1 MDEFIFILELIGTV
15 AFASSGAMIAI
26 EKKMDIFGVNVLG
39 ATTAVGGGIMRDIIL
54 GLTPP
59 GAFSHP
65 VYVLVAA
72 LTSTILFV
80 IAYAKPTAFES
91 RVKTDYYDKLMFWCD
106 TAGLGIFTVVG
117 IQAAVRAVGGENVF
131 FFVFIGTLTGVGG
144 GVLRDIMAGETP
156 YILVKHIYACA
167 AIAGGIVCVV
177 GRTAFGE
184 AYGTILGLAATVLL
198 RFLGYRQRPFGVR
211 AESGIRFLLLKEEER
226 TLV

>member
-156 YILVKHIYACA
+156 YILVKHIYA

-198 RFLGYRQRPFGVR
+198 RFLAAHFRWNLMRV
-211 AESGIRFLLLKEEER
+211 S
-226 TLV
+226 

>member
-184 AYGTILGLAATVLL
+184 AYGTILGLAASVLL
-198 RFLGYRQRPFGVR
+198 RFLAAHFRWNLMRV
-211 AESGIRFLLLKEEER
+211 S
-226 TLV
+226 

>member
-198 RFLGYRQRPFGVR
+198 RFLATHFRWNLMRV
-211 AESGIRFLLLKEEER
+211 S
-226 TLV
+226 

>member
-156 YILVKHIYACA
+156 YILVKRIYACA

-198 RFLGYRQRPFGVR
+198 RFLAAHFRWNLMRV
-211 AESGIRFLLLKEEER
+211 S
-226 TLV
+226 

>member
-198 RFLGYRQRPFGVR
+198 RFLAAHLRWNLMRV
-211 AESGIRFLLLKEEER
+211 S
-226 TLV
+226 

>member
-106 TAGLGIFTVVG
+106 TAGLGMFTVVG

-198 RFLGYRQRPFGVR
+198 RFLAAHFRWNLMRV
-211 AESGIRFLLLKEEER
+211 S
-226 TLV
+226 

>member
-26 EKKMDIFGVNVLG
+26 EKKMDIVGVNVLG

-198 RFLGYRQRPFGVR
+198 RFLAAHFRWNLMRV
-211 AESGIRFLLLKEEER
+211 S
-226 TLV
+226 

>member
-39 ATTAVGGGIMRDIIL
+39 ATTPVGGGIMRDIIL

-198 RFLGYRQRPFGVR
+198 RFLAAHFRWNLMRV
-211 AESGIRFLLLKEEER
+211 S
-226 TLV
+226 

>member
-198 RFLGYRQRPFGVR
+198 RFLAAHFRLNLMRV
-211 AESGIRFLLLKEEER
+211 S
-226 TLV
+226 

>member
-80 IAYAKPTAFES
+80 IAYAKPTDFES

-198 RFLGYRQRPFGVR
+198 RFLAAHFRWNLMRV
-211 AESGIRFLLLKEEER
+211 S
-226 TLV
+226 

>member
-39 ATTAVGGGIMRDIIL
+39 ATTAVGGGIMRDIIF

-198 RFLGYRQRPFGVR
+198 RFLAAHFRWNLMRV
-211 AESGIRFLLLKEEER
+211 S
-226 TLV
+226 

>member
-131 FFVFIGTLTGVGG
+131 FFVFIGTLTGEGG

-198 RFLGYRQRPFGVR
+198 RFLAAHFRWNLMRV
-211 AESGIRFLLLKEEER
+211 S
-226 TLV
+226 

>member
-184 AYGTILGLAATVLL
+184 AYGTILGLAAPILL
-198 RFLGYRQRPFGVR
+198 RFLAAHFRWNLMRV
-211 AESGIRFLLLKEEER
+211 S
-226 TLV
+226 

>member
-1 MDEFIFILELIGTV
+1 MEYSDLMIFIMEMLGTV
-15 AFASSGAMIAI
+15 AFASSGAMLGI
-26 EKKMDIFGVNVLG
+26 ERKMDIFGVNVLG

-198 RFLGYRQRPFGVR
+198 RFLAAHFRWNLMRV
-211 AESGIRFLLLKEEER
+211 S
-226 TLV
+226 

>member
-106 TAGLGIFTVVG
+106 TAGLGIFPVVG

-198 RFLGYRQRPFGVR
+198 RFLAAHFRWNLMRV
-211 AESGIRFLLLKEEER
+211 S
-226 TLV
+226 

>member
-106 TAGLGIFTVVG
+106 TVGLGIFTVVG

-198 RFLGYRQRPFGVR
+198 RFLAAHFRWNLMRV
-211 AESGIRFLLLKEEER
+211 S
-226 TLV
+226 

>member
-80 IAYAKPTAFES
+80 IACAKPTAFES

-198 RFLGYRQRPFGVR
+198 RFLAAHFRWNLMRV
-211 AESGIRFLLLKEEER
+211 S
-226 TLV
+226 

>member
-131 FFVFIGTLTGVGG
+131 FFVFIGTLTGVG
-144 GVLRDIMAGETP
+144 VLRDIMAGETP

-198 RFLGYRQRPFGVR
+198 RFLAAHFRWNLMRV
-211 AESGIRFLLLKEEER
+211 S
-226 TLV
+226 

>member
-198 RFLGYRQRPFGVR
+198 RFLAAHFRWNLMRVS
-211 AESGIRFLLLKEEER
+211 SGFSSRKIAGR
-226 TLV
+226 

>member
-106 TAGLGIFTVVG
+106 TAGLGIFAVVG

-198 RFLGYRQRPFGVR
+198 RFLAAHFRWNLMRV
-211 AESGIRFLLLKEEER
+211 S
-226 TLV
+226 

>member
-26 EKKMDIFGVNVLG
+26 EKKMDIFGVNVFG

-198 RFLGYRQRPFGVR
+198 RFLAAHFRWNLMRV
-211 AESGIRFLLLKEEER
+211 S
-226 TLV
+226 

>member
-26 EKKMDIFGVNVLG
+26 EKEMDIFGVNVLG

-198 RFLGYRQRPFGVR
+198 RFLAAHFRWNLMRV
-211 AESGIRFLLLKEEER
+211 S
-226 TLV
+226 

>member
-167 AIAGGIVCVV
+167 AISGGIVCVV

-198 RFLGYRQRPFGVR
+198 RFLAAHFRWNLMRV
-211 AESGIRFLLLKEEER
+211 S
-226 TLV
+226 

>member
-65 VYVLVAA
+65 AYVLVAA

-198 RFLGYRQRPFGVR
+198 RFLAAHFRWNLMRV
-211 AESGIRFLLLKEEER
+211 S
-226 TLV
+226 

>member
-91 RVKTDYYDKLMFWCD
+91 RVKPDYYDQLMFWCD

-198 RFLGYRQRPFGVR
+198 RFLAAHFRWNLMRV
-211 AESGIRFLLLKEEER
+211 S
-226 TLV
+226 

>member
-72 LTSTILFV
+72 LTSTILFAV
-80 IAYAKPTAFES
+80 AYAKPTAFES
-91 RVKTDYYDKLMFWCD
+91 RVKTDYYDKVMFWCD

-117 IQAAVRAVGGENVF
+117 IQAAVRAVGGEDTF
-131 FFVFIGTLTGVGG
+131 FLIFTGTLTGVGG

-198 RFLGYRQRPFGVR
+198 RFLAAHFKWNLMRV
-211 AESGIRFLLLKEEER
+211 S
-226 TLV
+226 

>member
-39 ATTAVGGGIMRDIIL
+39 ATTAVGGGIMRDIIR

-198 RFLGYRQRPFGVR
+198 RFLAAHFRWNLMRV
-211 AESGIRFLLLKEEER
+211 S
-226 TLV
+226 

>member
-59 GAFSHP
+59 RAFSHP

-156 YILVKHIYACA
+156 YILVNHIYACA

-198 RFLGYRQRPFGVR
+198 RFLAAHFRWNLMRV
-211 AESGIRFLLLKEEER
+211 S
-226 TLV
+226 

>member
-117 IQAAVRAVGGENVF
+117 IQAAVRAVGGEYVF

-198 RFLGYRQRPFGVR
+198 RFLAAHFRWNLMRV
-211 AESGIRFLLLKEEER
+211 S
-226 TLV
+226 

>member
-91 RVKTDYYDKLMFWCD
+91 RVKTEYYDKLMFWCD

-198 RFLGYRQRPFGVR
+198 RFLAAHFRWNLMRV
-211 AESGIRFLLLKEEER
+211 S
-226 TLV
+226 